1 MEEIKDRNGAATP
14 KKTRR
19 FVLKFLRVVGRVLAA
34 IILLLVAVVGALY
47 IPGVLNFLAGRV
59 LPSVEQSSG
68 LHIETENISLR
79 WPLKLAVDGAL
90 VTDLKANGDTMI
102 AARSLQ
108 VDLNPLPLMAG
119 RLSVSRAEIRDGLYR
134 MGGADSL
141 FINVEVDSIGAAA
154 TMALNFATIA
164 VDHADLNGAR
174 VRLLMGPDTTATPV
188 DTTPTAPMLI
198 TSGPITLKNVD
209 YTMSM
214 ALTNDTIAAR
224 VSQAALTAG
233 RLLVAD
239 TIDIRAGV
247 LTMAVDSALYGT
259 RGVTPLAGL
268 DLSWLTLRNASAAVD
283 SFAMHGTE
291 MRVPLRQLTVGNVA
305 DMSLQAN
312 GVFEMTSAAMLAHD
326 FTITLNDRTRL
337 TLDAEMGMLADA
349 SKAPVRLDATAE
361 VFTDAVVAALPAF
374 RPLLAPLPAET
385 PLRLRAYARGTMAD
399 LRIDTLAASMNG
411 IFAVEGAGT
420 AGNLTSPDSLT
431 LNADIEGRLVNSA
444 PLKSMMPAGVT
455 LPPLTLQGHATA
467 LGGNYSARLTA
478 RTGAGRLALNGSL
491 RGSAPAY
498 SIDLRADSFPV
509 GSFMPDMGIGA
520 VSATFRASG
529 RSLNP
534 LQRGA
539 QLNAAVNVGSLQLR
553 GDRITD
559 LRADATLADGAL
571 TAAIS
576 SGAPAADF
584 NLDLDAAL
592 QPKTVGWK
600 LRGNVRNL
608 DLKALG
614 LTDSILTGRMALRS
628 EGFAA
633 LNLDTVSADATLL
646 DARLQMN
653 SMKLAL
659 DSLTMTARAGSQIAV
674 DLGNRTLNAAFRA
687 DTTLNALTADF
698 VRAAGA
704 ATEMIDR
711 RDFLADSLISL
722 LPPMNLTLNARPG
735 SVLEQFVEPS
745 GIKFRTLDLSARTD
759 TALHAQTR
767 LLGLA
772 SGESLAIDT
781 LTLRLLSRGH
791 ALLLDA
797 DIDNRPGTLDE
808 FAHVCLRG
816 GISGRT
822 GRFFIEQQNLRGV
835 VGYRL
840 GLRASVADS
849 VITVNFDPTEPTIAY
864 KQWTIN
870 ADNFLSFNP
879 STFHIDANL
888 DARGAGSRLQ
898 LLSSE
903 SSAPTDSLTP
913 NNVALKVSDVHIQDW
928 LQLNPFAPPIAG
940 DVNAD
945 LTVNYSTKSVNGS
958 GTLGI
963 NNLTYGRQS
972 VGSFD
977 MDLDIDTDFGGAIW
991 ANAGL
996 NVNGRRALVINGA
1009 LNDTTTRT
1017 PLSLAAQITSLP
1029 LAIANPF
1036 LPREYAEL
1044 SGALNGYMEV
1054 DGTLSAPVVN
1064 GAISFN
1070 RGAVNVG
1077 MMGTTFRLDSTAI
1090 AVDSNLVAFNNFA
1103 IFGANDNPL
1112 RVNGSVNMRNFASPA
1127 INLDLRA
1134 SNMQFLNSKKGSH
1147 INLYGRGFIDLD
1159 AQVRGNMKFLSVDTR
1174 LAILPTTNLTY
1185 QITSARAAV
1194 GLEDDSDVVKFVN
1207 FADTAQVALADTVE
1221 QSAMAMA
1228 LTASVDI
1235 RQGSQFTVDLS
1246 TDGQNRAQLK
1256 PQGILTYSMSPAQPD
1271 GRLIGRLTI
1280 DGGFF
1285 RYSLPV
1291 ISEKTFNFAS
1301 GSYVA
1306 FNGPVMN
1313 PTLNISATDQTRA
1326 NVTRPGE
1333 NSRLVNFDVTLLAKG
1348 TPEHLDVSFDLSTND
1363 DLSLQNEL
1371 QAMSPTQRANKAM
1384 NLLLYG
1390 MYSSGETSAT
1400 SNLSGNALYGF
1411 LSSQLNKWAANTI
1424 KGVDVSFGFDQFD
1437 RTRNGQT
1444 STATQYSYKVSKSLF
1459 NDRFKI
1465 IVGGNYST
1473 DTEESD
1479 IAENLISDV
1488 SLEYMLNQSGSMYVR
1503 LFRHTG
1509 YESILEGEVTQT
1521 GVGFVI
1527 KRRVNRVADIFNFR
1541 KAVKQ

>member
-1 MEEIKDRNGAATP
+1 MEENNEEKTGAKAP
-14 KKTRR
+14 RKPRR
-19 FVLKFLRVVGRVLAA
+19 IALRILRVVGRVLAA
-34 IILLLVAVVGALY
+34 VILLLAATVCALY
-47 IPGVLNFLAGRV
+47 IPGVLNSVASRV

-68 LHIETENISLR
+68 LHIETENIRLR
-79 WPLKLAVDGAL
+79 WPLKLSVEGAVI
-90 VTDLKANGDTMI
+90 TDLKAGGDTMVI
-102 AARSLQ
+102 ARELR

-119 RLSVSRAEIRDGLYR
+119 RLAVSNAEIRNGLYR
-134 MGGADSL
+134 MGGVDSL
-141 FINVEVDSIGAAA
+141 FINVEVDSIGAEA
-154 TMALNFATIA
+154 TLAMNFSTIA

-174 VRLLMGPDTTATPV
+174 VLLLMGPDTTSTPT
-188 DTTPTAPMLI
+188 DTTPTTPMLI
-198 TSGPITLKNVD
+198 TSGPITLKNVA

-224 VSQAALTAG
+224 VSDAILTGG

-239 TIDIRAGV
+239 TIDIRAGL

-259 RGVTPLAGL
+259 RGVTPMAGL
-268 DLSWLTLRNASAAVD
+268 DLSWLTLRDAHAAVD
-283 SFAMHGTE
+283 SFAMHGAE
-291 MRVPLRQLTVGNVA
+291 MRVPLRLLKIANVA
-305 DMSLQAN
+305 DMSLYAD
-312 GVFEMTSAAMLAHD
+312 GVFEMTSAAMLARN
-326 FTITLNDRTRL
+326 FNISLNERTRL
-337 TLDAEMGMLADA
+337 TLDAEMGLLADPD
-349 SKAPVRLDATAE
+349 KAPVRLDATAE
-361 VFTDAVVAALPAF
+361 VFTDVVSAALPAF
-374 RPLLAPLPAET
+374 RPMLAPLPAET

-411 IFAVEGAGT
+411 IFAVEGSGT
-420 AGNLTSPDSLT
+420 AGNLSDPEHLT
-431 LNADIEGRLVNSA
+431 LNADITGQLVNSE
-444 PLKSMMPAGVT
+444 PLKPLLPQSVK
-455 LPPLTLQGHATA
+455 LPPLTLKGHVAA
-467 LGGNYSARLTA
+467 LGSDYTARLTA
-478 RTGAGRLALNGSL
+478 HTGAGRLALNGSM
-491 RGSAPAY
+491 RGSAPNY
-498 SIDLRADSFPV
+498 KIDLRADSFPV
-509 GSFMPDMGIGA
+509 GAFMPGLGIGA
-520 VSATFRASG
+520 VSASVKASG
-529 RSLNP
+529 RSFNP

-539 QLNAAVNVGSLQLR
+539 QLNASVNIHALQLR
-553 GDRITD
+553 GDRIADVT
-559 LRADATLADGAL
+559 ADARLADGTL
-571 TAAIS
+571 TAALA
-576 SGAPAADF
+576 SGAPAADL
-584 NLDLDAAL
+584 NLDIEAKLH
-592 QPKTVGWK
+592 PKTVGWN

-614 LTDSILTGRMALRS
+614 LTDSILNGRMRLRS

-633 LNLDTVSADATLL
+633 LNLDTLSADATLL
-646 DARLQMN
+646 DARLAMN
-653 SMKLAL
+653 SQRLSL
-659 DSLTMTARAGSQIAV
+659 DSLTMTARAGSRIAV
-674 DLGNRTLNAAFRA
+674 DLGNKTLNATFRA

-698 VRAAGA
+698 TQA
-704 ATEMIDR
+704 ATAATQMIDR
-711 RDFLADSLISL
+711 RNFLADSLISL
-722 LPPMNLTLNARPG
+722 LPPMKLTLNARPG
-735 SVLEQFVEPS
+735 SVIEQFVQPS
-745 GIKFRTLDLSARTD
+745 GINFRSLELTARTD
-759 TALHAQTR
+759 TMLHAQTR
-767 LLGLA
+767 LLGLT
-772 SGESLAIDT
+772 SGESITIDT
-781 LTLRLLSRGH
+781 LTLRLLNRGP

-797 DIDNRPGTLDE
+797 NIDNRPGTLDE
-808 FAHVCLRG
+808 FAHVGLRG

-822 GRFFIEQQNLRGV
+822 GRFFIEQKNIRGA

-840 GLRASVADS
+840 GLRAAVADS
-849 VITVNFDPTEPTIAY
+849 VITLNFDPTEPTIAY

-870 ADNFLSFNP
+870 TDNYLTFNP
-879 STFHIDANL
+879 ATYHLDANI

-898 LLSSE
+898 LLSSRDE
-903 SSAPTDSLTP
+903 QTDSLTP
-913 NNVALKVSDVHIQDW
+913 NRIALKVSDVHIQDW
-928 LQLNPFAPPIAG
+928 LQLNPFAPPVAG
-940 DVNAD
+940 DINAD

-958 GTLGI
+958 GSLGI
-963 NNLTYGRQS
+963 SNLTYGRQS
-972 VGSFD
+972 VGDFD

-996 NVNGRRALVINGA
+996 NVNGRRALVLNGA
-1009 LNDTTTRT
+1009 LNDTTMRT
-1017 PLSLAAQITSLP
+1017 PLSLAAQITEFP
-1029 LAIANPF
+1029 LSVANPF
-1036 LPREYAEL
+1036 LPREYARV
-1044 SGALNGYMEV
+1044 SGSLNGYMEV
-1054 DGTLSAPVVN
+1054 DGTLNAPVAN
-1064 GAISFN
+1064 GAINFS
-1070 RGAVNVG
+1070 RAAVNVG

-1112 RVNGSVNMRNFASPA
+1112 RVNGSVNMRNFASPG
-1127 INLDLRA
+1127 IDLTLQA

-1147 INLYGRGFIDLD
+1147 INLYGRGFLDLD
-1159 AQVRGNMKFLSVDTR
+1159 AKVRGNLNFLSVDTR

-1185 QITSARAAV
+1185 QVTSARAAV
-1194 GLEDDSDVVKFVN
+1194 GLEDDTDVVKFVN
-1207 FADTAQVALADTVE
+1207 FADTTQVAQADTVE
-1221 QSAMAMA
+1221 QSAMAMILNA
-1228 LTASVDI
+1228 TVDI
-1235 RQGSQFTVDLS
+1235 RQGAQFTVDLS

-1256 PQGILTYSMSPAQPD
+1256 PQGILTYSMNPAQPD
-1271 GRLIGRLTI
+1271 GRLIGRLII

-1400 SNLSGNALYGF
+1400 ANLSGNALYGF

-1444 STATQYSYKVSKSLF
+1444 STATQYSYKVSKTLF